1 LRNLLAS
8 LKEELMAAKK
18 QPSETPIYQLKITLL
33 GIKPPIWRRFQVP
46 SDMNLAKLH
55 QVIQEVMGWEESHMH
70 QFKVGKTY
78 YGMTYPNDFD
88 DMPET
93 RDERKA
99 RLNELVTRPKAKFIY
114 EYDFGDSWEHEVVL
128 EKVLPPEPGAKY
140 PVCLEGKRACPP
152 EDCGGVWG
160 YANLLE
166 VMQDEGHP
174 EHEEMLEWLG
184 EEFDPEKFD
193 VEAVN
198 KALRRIR

>member
-1 LRNLLAS
+1 MAG
-8 LKEELMAAKK
+8 KEPAT
-18 QPSETPIYQLKITLL
+18 ETSIYQLKISLL

-46 SDMNLAKLH
+46 SDISLATLH
-55 QVIQEVMGWEESHMH
+55 QVIQEVVGWEDAHLH

-78 YGMTYPNDFD
+78 YGVTYPDDFD
-88 DMPET
+88 GMPET

-99 RLNELVTRPKAKFIY
+99 RLEALVSKPKAKFVY

-128 EKVLPPEPGAKY
+128 EKILPPEPGARY
-140 PVCLEGKRACPP
+140 PVCLDGKRACPP

-160 YANLLE
+160 YGDLLE
-166 VMQDEGHP
+166 VIQDPKHP
-174 EHEEMLEWLG
+174 EHEDMLEWLG

-198 KALRRIR
+198 KALRRGR